1 MSNKSSAAKNET
13 AQEAAIEET
22 AVEQKQESLIYVGPS
37 VPGGTLLRFTVFR
50 GGKPKHL
57 TKLLEDCKEIDRLFV
72 PIVNLSE
79 SLAKIN
85 RPGTPMHTWYAGAM
99 DFIVKGVK

>member
-1 MSNKSSAAKNET
+1 MSSKSSAAKNET

-22 AVEQKQESLIYVGPS
+22 AKTESLIYVGPS

-57 TKLLEDCKEIDRLFV
+57 AKLLEDCKEIDRLFV
-72 PIVNLSE
+72 PITKLSE
-79 SLAKIN
+79 ALTKID
-85 RPGTPMHTWYAGAM
+85 RPGTPMHTWFAGAM
-99 DFIVKGVK
+99 DFIEKGVK

>member
-1 MSNKSSAAKNET
+1 MSSKSSVVKDEP
-13 AQEAAIEET
+13 AQEAVIKET
-22 AVEQKQESLIYVGPS
+22 AKTESLIYVGPS

-57 TKLLEDCKEIDRLFV
+57 AKLMEDCKEIDRLFV
-72 PIVNLSE
+72 PVVKLSE

-99 DFIVKGVK
+99 DFIEKGVK